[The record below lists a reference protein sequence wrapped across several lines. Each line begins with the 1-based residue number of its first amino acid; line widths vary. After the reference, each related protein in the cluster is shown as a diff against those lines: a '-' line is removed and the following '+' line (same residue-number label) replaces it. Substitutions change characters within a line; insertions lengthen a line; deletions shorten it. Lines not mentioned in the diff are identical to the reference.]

1 MFRSVTK
8 TYHNRCKSSY
18 DFPRS
23 SLALHSRPTK
33 VFSSRF
39 ASTKA
44 SRPCARETVD
54 VDASA
59 REDTAATA
67 AEVEVE
73 VVDVSS
79 AMRANP
85 ETTRALVA
93 RMLVERCARVLFDV
107 GGRETLD
114 RATRGRV

>member
-1 MFRSVTK
+1 
-8 TYHNRCKSSY
+8 
-18 DFPRS
+18 
-23 SLALHSRPTK
+23 
-33 VFSSRF
+33 
-39 ASTKA
+39 
-44 SRPCARETVD
+44 VD

-107 GGRETLD
+107 RGRETLD

>member
-1 MFRSVTK
+1 
-8 TYHNRCKSSY
+8 
-18 DFPRS
+18 
-23 SLALHSRPTK
+23 
-33 VFSSRF
+33 
-39 ASTKA
+39 
-44 SRPCARETVD
+44 VD

-85 ETTRALVA
+85 ETTRTLVA
-93 RMLVERCARVLFDV
+93 RMLVERYARVLFDV
-107 GGRETLD
+107 RGRETLD